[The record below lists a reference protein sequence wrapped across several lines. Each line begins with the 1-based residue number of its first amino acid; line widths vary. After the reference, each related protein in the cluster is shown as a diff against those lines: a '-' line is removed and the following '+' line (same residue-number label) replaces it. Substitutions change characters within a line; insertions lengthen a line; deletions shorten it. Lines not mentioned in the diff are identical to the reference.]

1 MHPMLNIA
9 VKAALSAGKIIMRY
23 YEQLP
28 KDAVTRKGENDFV
41 TIVDKSS
48 EEEIIKILQKN
59 YPSHGFIAEEG
70 SQQESNDYIWIIDP
84 LDGTVNYIHGLPQFC
99 VSIAL
104 QYKGRI
110 TQAVIY
116 DPLHQELFTASRG
129 GGAQLNDRR
138 IRVSPCAFIEDALLS
153 GTFPIISPDHAAQ
166 QIDVLNGLF
175 RHAAGM
181 RHIGAA
187 ALELAYIAAGRLDGF
202 WSNDVQMWD
211 VAAGGLII
219 EEAGGLVSDWQ
230 SNPDYL
236 NSGAV
241 VAGNPKMFKQI
252 LPLIQRGYLV

>member
-9 VKAALSAGKIIMRY
+9 IKAALSAGKIIMRY

-28 KDAVTRKGENDFV
+28 KDAVSRKADNEFV

-70 SQQESNDYIWIIDP
+70 SQQDSNDFIWIIDP
-84 LDGTVNYIHGLPQFC
+84 LDGTVNFIHGVPQFC

-138 IRVSPCAFIEDALLS
+138 IRVSQCTYIEEALFS
-153 GTFPIISPDHAAQ
+153 GTFPMINPEKAAQ
-166 QIDVLNGLF
+166 QLDVINGLF
-175 RHAAGM
+175 HHAAGV

-187 ALELAYIAAGRLDGF
+187 ALELAYVAAGRLDGF
-202 WSNDVQMWD
+202 WSNNVKMWD
-211 VAAGGLII
+211 IAAGGLIV

-230 SNPDYL
+230 SNPNYW
-236 NSGAV
+236 NSSDV
-241 VAGNPKMFKQI
+241 IAGNPKMFKQL
-252 LPLIQRGYLV
+252 LPLIQRGYL